1 LAQYATIIC
10 EMKTTWFTATL
21 QKPGIGSPLDVPDEE
36 HRAALNWGE
45 TEWSAGDLS
54 VQFARASADPRAQ
67 GILCA
72 IGSEKRSNRLC
83 FARKQQLT
91 ADGT

>member
-36 HRAALNWGE
+36 HRAALNWGRN
-45 TEWSAGDLS
+45 G
-54 VQFARASADPRAQ
+54 VVC
-67 GILCA
+67 G
-72 IGSEKRSNRLC
+72 
-83 FARKQQLT
+83 
-91 ADGT
+91 